1 MADADPP
8 RASARGIL
16 AKASESGGRA
26 KAQYAAG
33 LFSLIPL
40 DLTPDESVAQDS
52 LASLVNSNP
61 WLIKYLLDGAEEA
74 DPNGD
79 IVLVLGDDDAESDG
93 ADSGTGTESPSDP
106 VADNPGNGNKK

>member
-1 MADADPP
+1 M
-8 RASARGIL
+8 
-16 AKASESGGRA
+16 
-26 KAQYAAG
+26 
-33 LFSLIPL
+33 
-40 DLTPDESVAQDS
+40 
-52 LASLVNSNP
+52 
-61 WLIKYLLDGAEEA
+61 DGAEEA